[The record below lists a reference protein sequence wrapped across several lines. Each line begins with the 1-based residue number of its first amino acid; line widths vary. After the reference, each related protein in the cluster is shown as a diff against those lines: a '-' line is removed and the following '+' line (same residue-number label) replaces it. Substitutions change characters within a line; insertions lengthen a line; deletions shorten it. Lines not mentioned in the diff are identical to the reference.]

1 MFTGYQRNSKLVE
14 KKKQEN
20 IKNKYI
26 YLHQIKKLTFK
37 LKKVLES
44 GSNLD
49 IVGHLLNRY
58 WNLKK
63 KLTKHTSNKKI
74 DNLYNKILNNGSV
87 GAKLIGSGN
96 GGFFLI
102 YCKKKKQNIL
112 KNSLKNYTFLNLK
125 FTDKGS
131 EIIYKDL

>member
-1 MFTGYQRNSKLVE
+1 MKF
-14 KKKQEN
+14 
-20 IKNKYI
+20 
-26 YLHQIKKLTFK
+26 HQIKKLTFK

-63 KLTKHTSNKKI
+63 KLTKNTSNKKI

-96 GGFFLI
+96 GGFF
-102 YCKKKKQNIL
+102 
-112 KNSLKNYTFLNLK
+112 
-125 FTDKGS
+125 
-131 EIIYKDL
+131 

>member
-1 MFTGYQRNSKLVE
+1 
-14 KKKQEN
+14 
-20 IKNKYI
+20 
-26 YLHQIKKLTFK
+26 
-37 LKKVLES
+37 LEF
-44 GSNLD
+44 
-49 IVGHLLNRY
+49 
-58 WNLKK
+58 KK
-63 KLTKHTSNKKI
+63 KLTKNTSNKKI